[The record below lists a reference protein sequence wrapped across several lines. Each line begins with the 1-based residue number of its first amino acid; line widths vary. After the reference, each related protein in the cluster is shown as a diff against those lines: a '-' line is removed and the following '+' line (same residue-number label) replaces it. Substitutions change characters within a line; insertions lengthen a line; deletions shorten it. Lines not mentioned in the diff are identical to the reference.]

1 VKRNKLNTFAAI
13 FLAACVAFSLGT
25 DTAFAYD
32 DFGRMVHH
40 IESTY
45 HAHRSHRFIMGFAGL
60 VVKCWHVGG
69 VKSFKAAIFEN
80 QNFMKTGDDTKIDAI
95 ARHAEEDGWQ
105 PMVRSFSRRS
115 GEHNYIFVRTEGK
128 DLKMLILNL
137 EQNEANVIQVKVDPQ
152 KLDEFM
158 EENVANHHR
167 RQHEPDLNSAM
178 MSFR

>member
-1 VKRNKLNTFAAI
+1 MRNPASQRVDK
-13 FLAACVAFSLGT
+13 V
-25 DTAFAYD
+25 
-32 DFGRMVHH
+32 
-40 IESTY
+40 
-45 HAHRSHRFIMGFAGL
+45 
-60 VVKCWHVGG
+60 
-69 VKSFKAAIFEN
+69 
-80 QNFMKTGDDTKIDAI
+80 
-95 ARHAEEDGWQ
+95 
-105 PMVRSFSRRS
+105 RRS

>member
-1 VKRNKLNTFAAI
+1 
-13 FLAACVAFSLGT
+13 
-25 DTAFAYD
+25 
-32 DFGRMVHH
+32 
-40 IESTY
+40 
-45 HAHRSHRFIMGFAGL
+45 
-60 VVKCWHVGG
+60 VKCWHVGG

-80 QNFMKTGDDTKIDAI
+80 QNFMNTGNDTKIDAI

-137 EQNEANVIQVKVDPQ
+137 EQNEANVIQMKVDPQ

-158 EENVANHHR
+158 EENVTNHHH
-167 RQHEPDLNSAM
+167 RQHEPDLDSTM